1 MNITARIAPLALALS
16 AALLAGAAQ
25 AHQTWLLPN
34 QTQFSAGREAPVAAF
49 DAAVSED
56 LFIFERALKLDV
68 LRITGPDGKPLE
80 AENRVASRHR
90 ESFELKLPLDGTY
103 RISNVSQAIM
113 GSYKQ
118 GTETKRFR
126 TTPATLAKDVPAD
139 AEITSFAVTTTRQQ
153 TFVTREQA
161 GKTVFA
167 PEGDGL
173 ELLPLGPV
181 TDLSHGD
188 TTRFRVLLDGK
199 PLAGATLRLLR
210 DGNRYRYKLG
220 EQPLKS
226 DDQGEFSVTWT
237 EPGRYLIGANHGERP
252 APGQP
257 QGTRDKPLLRASLAA
272 TFEVLPK

>member
-1 MNITARIAPLALALS
+1 MRFITRFAPVALA
-16 AALLAGAAQ
+16 AALLPLAAQ
-25 AHQTWLLPN
+25 AHQTWLMPN

-56 LFIFERALKLDV
+56 LFVFERALKLDT
-68 LRITGPDGKPLE
+68 LRITGPDGKPLD

-103 RISNVSQAIM
+103 RVSNVSQAIM

-126 TTPATLAKDVPAD
+126 TTQANLAKDVPAD
-139 AEITSFAVTTTRQQ
+139 AEITGFTVTTTRQQ
-153 TFVTREQA
+153 TFVAREQP
-161 GKTVFA
+161 GKIAFT
-167 PEGDGL
+167 PEGEGL

-188 TTRFRVLLDGK
+188 KTSFRLVLDGK
-199 PLAGATLRLLR
+199 PLAGATLRLVR

-220 EQPLKS
+220 EEALKS
-226 DDQGEFSVTWT
+226 DDKGEFTVTWT
-237 EPGRYLIGANHGERP
+237 EPGRYLIAANAGERP

-257 QGTRDKPLLRASLAA
+257 QGTRDKPLQRASLAA